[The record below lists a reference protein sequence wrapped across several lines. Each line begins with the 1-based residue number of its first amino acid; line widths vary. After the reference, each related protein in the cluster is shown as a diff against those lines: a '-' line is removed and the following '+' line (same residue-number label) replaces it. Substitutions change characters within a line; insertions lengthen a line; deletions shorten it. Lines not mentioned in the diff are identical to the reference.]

1 MISQI
6 YAQHKKTKETITTGL
21 RLKESDNG
29 VFKQDAYQVLRTE
42 YAMGKDCV
50 LDDMKKKSVSFRPVE
65 YVVTDD
71 SPSLEPHE
79 TLETY
84 EGNAEF
90 KNEGRNQ
97 RNNLD
102 EARQLKIKKVESGS
116 SKESRSKRN
125 LQIESHRAIS
135 ELKSIQKEPVMIN

>member
-1 MISQI
+1 
-6 YAQHKKTKETITTGL
+6 
-21 RLKESDNG
+21 
-29 VFKQDAYQVLRTE
+29 
-42 YAMGKDCV
+42 MGKDCV

-84 EGNAEF
+84 EGNTEF
-90 KNEGRNQ
+90 KNDAKIQ
-97 RNNLD
+97 KKSLD

-116 SKESRSKRN
+116 SKESRSKKN
-125 LQIESHRAIS
+125 L
-135 ELKSIQKEPVMIN
+135 